1 MVSLDGGGVNDHLHR
16 GLAIVLDHDG
26 RDVGQ
31 DGGREYGSVGIP
43 PLPDGFA
50 DLLDTPLEPA
60 SDRICDLGT
69 CLPDSVEDDHP
80 DCLSGEGE
88 AGVEVAEAARG

>member
-1 MVSLDGGGVNDHLHR
+1 MVSLDGGGVDDHLQQ
-16 GLAIVLDHDG
+16 GLVLDHGG
-26 RDVGQ
+26 RVVGQ
-31 DGGREYGSVGIP
+31 DAGEYGSVGIP
-43 PLPDGFA
+43 PFLDGSA

-88 AGVEVAEAARG
+88 AGVEVAEAARKG